1 MPAVEK
7 VNIVQEG
14 KIERL
19 EELHTE
25 VLDKIDGLETKVGD
39 FATKFDR
46 YLEEEIRR
54 LRETPVRSNTP

>member
-1 MPAVEK
+1 
-7 VNIVQEG
+7 VQEG